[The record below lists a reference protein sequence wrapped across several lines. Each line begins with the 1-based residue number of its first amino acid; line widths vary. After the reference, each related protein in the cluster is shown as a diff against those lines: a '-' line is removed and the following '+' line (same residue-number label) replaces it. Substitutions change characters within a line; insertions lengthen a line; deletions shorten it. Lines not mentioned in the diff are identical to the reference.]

1 MSANRLKISKVSDS
15 IILKFNRKFKILPN
29 IICRLA
35 IGRSLRDGTL
45 NEGLNVDKGGR
56 EFNRPTLTGKQ
67 DALYYGLV
75 VQVAKR
81 PLTDEEYFTKHLPL
95 HIDRGLRLI
104 NSEFLDCENISDFVK
119 KVVDISK
126 LQIQ

>member
-1 MSANRLKISKVSDS
+1 MSASRLKISKVSDS
-15 IILKFNRKFKILPN
+15 IIFSFNRKFKILPN

-35 IGRSLRDGTL
+35 IGRSLREGQL
-45 NEGLNVDKGGR
+45 NEEFNVDRGGR

-75 VQVAKR
+75 GQVAKR

-95 HIDRGLRLI
+95 HIDRGLRLM
-104 NSEFLDCENISDFVK
+104 NSELLECENITDLVK
-119 KVVDISK
+119 RVADTSEIEV
-126 LQIQ
+126 Q